1 MNFFYQELSSFF
13 EYLHSIRKIEDYV
26 SIDLKFPSKW
36 GIPKSIA
43 DEGQL
48 VPFNLSEEDL
58 KGFSFVSQMN
68 EKEIQDTILKIN
80 KTIKMNKDK
89 EIKEMLFKQTVDKLK
104 QTFEKNNLEKLEKLY
119 FDFEPD
125 EPKLEIDENGE
136 VPVNSELA

>member
-1 MNFFYQELSSFF
+1 MSLFYQELSGFF

-26 SIDLKFPSKW
+26 SIDLKFSSKW

-48 VPFNLSEEDL
+48 VPFNLGEEDL
-58 KGFSFVSQMN
+58 KGYSFVSSMN
-68 EKEIQDTILKIN
+68 EKDIQDTISKIN

-89 EIKEMLFKQTVDKLK
+89 EIKEMLFKQTVDKLRV
-104 QTFEKNNLEKLEKLY
+104 TFEKNNLEKLEKLY
-119 FDFEPD
+119 FDFEND